1 MSRLYALVLDD
12 SEDYQRIIGRVLKPA
27 GFKVLAARSAEEAL
41 IALETQLPDVVI
53 VDWNLPGADGFEFA
67 RRVRSNPR
75 LARLLLVMLT
85 VNAEV
90 ENQVRGL
97 REGGF
102 DAFLGK
108 PFAADEFLARI
119 LALLKRREELEKQ
132 KT

>member
-1 MSRLYALVLDD
+1 MSRFCALVLDD

-27 GFKVLAARSAEEAL
+27 GFKVLTARSTEEAL
-41 IALETQLPDVVI
+41 IALETRFPDVAI

-67 RRVRSNPR
+67 RRVRADPR
-75 LARLLLVMLT
+75 LSRLLLVMLT

-97 REGGF
+97 RDGGF

-108 PFAADEFLARI
+108 PFDADEFLARI
-119 LALLKRREELEKQ
+119 LALLKRREGLEKQ
-132 KT
+132 RA